1 MDRKKETHLK
11 VLRGEH
17 SLKSHAFDDFPSL
30 LNSTPTA
37 QISLMI
43 HGVLDRRVGYPSEL
57 SSATRSGAEKI
68 QFSSLEKFVSLS
80 IDKHL
85 STEEIEED
93 LEVLGVER
101 ERRECV
107 ASAVS
112 ERMKEQRAFLLDH
125 VLSISQKRLIDFDWS
140 LKVGVAGDT
149 ISALNEPIV
158 HLQLRLQRTHD
169 GPEEGWKEEV
179 VDIELS
185 QRELDKFIGVL
196 DTVASN
202 MRSIGVV

>member
-1 MDRKKETHLK
+1 MHVYMR
-11 VLRGEH
+11 VCVCVG
-17 SLKSHAFDDFPSL
+17 
-30 LNSTPTA
+30 
-37 QISLMI
+37 QMV
-43 HGVLDRRVGYPSEL
+43 HGLLDRRAGYPSAF
-57 SSATRSGAEKI
+57 STATRSGTERVR
-68 QFSSLEKFVSLS
+68 SSSFEKFVSLC

-85 STEEIEED
+85 SMEDVEHD
-93 LEVLGVER
+93 LEGLGVER

-112 ERMKEQRAFLLDH
+112 DRMKEQRAFLLDH

-158 HLQLRLQRTHD
+158 HLQLRLQRTED
-169 GPEEGWKEEV
+169 APVGEEEEV

-185 QRELDKFIGVL
+185 QRELDKFIEVL

-202 MRSIGVV
+202 MRSIGVI